1 MPPGHRDGGAP
12 RRVMRALFAI
22 FVVSVFAAATRPALA
37 TPPQEEPDERPS
49 AGGRLSWVVDG
60 DLDLVGDLWVDLPF
74 RIDDRNSVFVSID
87 SRTTLEQP
95 DGLTFKVRDLQYDL
109 GVGWRGR
116 PAWLHGP
123 RLFALAGQRGKE
135 AVDANGQPYVR
146 YLGVGLESR
155 DFRSFR
161 ASPRCATDGCKF
173 GRRFD
178 WNFLVGPV
186 LEEREVQADL
196 VIQGE
201 TGLWLAPLRGPG
213 MALAFDLALDGLVQ
227 GSSLLADVSAGP
239 RLSFA
244 VAGGRRASFFLHYR
258 SGGNPLGAEQ
268 PLWLL
273 GFAYEEG
280 RDAPPPGLGA
290 PEIDGRVAL
299 GGGDGR
305 ISGQLR
311 LRFLSPSFAR
321 GTRGVIVIDG
331 NILTAQD
338 TGDLYYFW
346 NAGIE
351 REQSIGIYGA
361 YLHHRS
367 NHQLAEPNLFVTSI
381 NVLELGYETLY
392 WQRPAQRPRGNHGW
406 GVLDGRVRAGFL
418 LASSF
423 GETTRWHLRGG
434 LRWSLPVRGR
444 APLPYLLVEGDTG
457 DVDRWLVAVGLAV
470 LRNLE
475 LQVEY
480 RTDEQYFAADQRAV
494 LATARYWF

>member
-1 MPPGHRDGGAP
+1 MPQRPSRSLLA
-12 RRVMRALFAI
+12 VVAIVALCVHAG
-22 FVVSVFAAATRPALA
+22 VASPSHAAST
-37 TPPQEEPDERPS
+37 EDESDERPS
-49 AGGRLSWVVDG
+49 AGGRLSWVMDG

-74 RIDDRNSVFVSID
+74 RVDDRNSVFVSID
-87 SRTTLEQP
+87 SRTTLDQP
-95 DGLTFKVRDLQYDL
+95 DGLTFAVRELQYDI

-116 PAWLHGP
+116 PAWLRGP
-123 RLFALAGQRGKE
+123 RMHAFAGQRGKE

-146 YLGVGLESR
+146 YLSIGLESR
-155 DFRSFR
+155 DFRAFR
-161 ASPRCATDGCKF
+161 ASPRCADSGCKF
-173 GRRFD
+173 GQRFD

-186 LEEREVQADL
+186 LKQREVEADL
-196 VIQGE
+196 VLQGE
-201 TGLWLAPLRGPG
+201 TGLWLGPLRGPG
-213 MALAFDLALDGLVQ
+213 MALAFDLALDGLVD
-227 GSSLLADVSAGP
+227 GSSLNADLTAGP

-280 RDAPPPGLGA
+280 RDAPPAGLGA

-299 GGGDGR
+299 GGGESR
-305 ISGQLR
+305 IAGQLR

-338 TGDLYYFW
+338 TGDLFYFW

-367 NHQLAEPNLFVTSI
+367 NHQLAEPNLLVTSL

-392 WQRPAQRPRGNHGW
+392 WQRPAQRPRGRGW
-406 GVLDGRVRAGFL
+406 GVLDGRVRLGYL
-418 LASSF
+418 IESSF
-423 GETTRWHLRGG
+423 GETRPWHLRGG

-444 APLPYLLVEGDTG
+444 APLPYLLVEGDVG
-457 DVDRWLVAVGLAV
+457 DVDRRLYAVGLALV
-470 LRNLE
+470 SNLE
-475 LQVEY
+475 LQLEY
-480 RTDEQYFAADQRAV
+480 RTDDQYYAADKRAL
-494 LATARYWF
+494 LAMARYWF